1 MRRIMQINKKT
12 DSDDNEEKENK
23 SEMKVFMNMS
33 KMKKSMKT
41 RASADLA
48 YNRNDRNHES
58 SLLVGEK

>member
-1 MRRIMQINKKT
+1 MQINKKT